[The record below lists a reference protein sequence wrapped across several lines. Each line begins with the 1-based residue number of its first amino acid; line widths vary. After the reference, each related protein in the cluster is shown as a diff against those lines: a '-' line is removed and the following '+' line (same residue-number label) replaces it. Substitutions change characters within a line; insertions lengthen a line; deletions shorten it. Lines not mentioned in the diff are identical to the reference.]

1 MKKYHIMTILVSNRR
16 AKAHEVQDVLT
27 ANGCIIQMRLG
38 LHEIESQCAEDGLI
52 ILQLGGSDE
61 EIQKLE
67 KELNQ
72 LTGVKSKLVS
82 LESE

>member
-27 ANGCIIQMRLG
+27 KNGCIIQMRLG
-38 LHEIESQCAEDGLI
+38 LHEITSQCAEDGLI
-52 ILQLGGSDE
+52 ILQVGGTEE

-67 KELNQ
+67 TELNA
-72 LTGVKSKLVS
+72 LVGVKSKLVS